1 MRHRKEFWLTLM
13 ALCVLFYGRALW
25 HVIEGETGAL
35 SVIIA
40 AIIIGLHILEVPM
53 ALRLL
58 RNRNPNPIKVS
69 ALTAFIV
76 LTLPEV
82 EMDKFNPFLPAG
94 VFGGFGTGV
103 GAVGAAAVHAQ
114 RHRE

>member
-13 ALCVLFYGRALW
+13 ALCLLFYGRALW

-69 ALTAFIV
+69 ALTI
-76 LTLPEV
+76 
-82 EMDKFNPFLPAG
+82 
-94 VFGGFGTGV
+94 VFGLLWLIPARRGIFT
-103 GAVGAAAVHAQ
+103 AH
-114 RHRE
+114 